1 MINNIK
7 YNINMEVTLM
17 NKKSFF
23 SQIITLVLVTLI
35 CIILTVSVAYLVG
48 STDADIFDF
57 ENLNFSNV
65 IPILIIGAFVS
76 CIVIGFTVLFISRS
90 VFLKFK
96 DYFNETKDK
105 GDGNK

>member
-7 YNINMEVTLM
+7 YNINIGVALM

-23 SQIITLVLVTLI
+23 SQVITLIMVTLI
-35 CIILTVSVAYLVG
+35 CIVLTVSVAYLVG
-48 STDADIFDF
+48 STDVNIFDF

-76 CIVIGFTVLFISRS
+76 CVVIGFTVLFISRS

-105 GDGNK
+105 GEDKK